1 MKKLQDA
8 EKELKQKQDD
18 AEQDMMMAGMVSDAG
33 RWQRWQ
39 EAALSLL
46 SCPCQLFSC
55 CPVAKTALGPNSIQS
70 LPCFK
75 WD

>member
-46 SCPCQLFSC
+46 SCCKDSAGSKQH
-55 CPVAKTALGPNSIQS
+55 SIS
-70 LPCFK
+70 SMF
-75 WD
+75 